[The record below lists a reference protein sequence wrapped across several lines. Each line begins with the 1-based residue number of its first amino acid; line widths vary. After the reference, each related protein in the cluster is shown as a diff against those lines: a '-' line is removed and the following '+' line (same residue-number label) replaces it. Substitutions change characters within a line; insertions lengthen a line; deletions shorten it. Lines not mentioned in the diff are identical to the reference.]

1 MGKFLLAGTDKK
13 ILKKSNSLVQ
23 IMVVVAIMAA
33 MYFLLSLFSIKAGN
47 IRITLT
53 SVVTVVMAYLC
64 GPCMAAVSV
73 FIGEFL
79 SQLLNYGIGI
89 TTILWLIPPV
99 LRAILVGNLYW
110 LFRKVTKNGVQEI
123 NFVRFLVVNS
133 LSSIVVTIANTGI
146 MALDALILGY
156 YTKAYV
162 FAAFFVRLGIGIITS
177 VIVSFIAFPIIM
189 RIRGYIGGNLQKN

>member
-23 IMVVVAIMAA
+23 IMAVVAIMAA

-110 LFRKVTKNGVQEI
+110 LFRKVTESGVREL

-133 LSSIVVTIANTGI
+133 LSSIVVTIANTGV

-189 RIRGYIGGNLQKN
+189 CIRGYVGGNLQKN

>member
-1 MGKFLLAGTDKK
+1 MA
-13 ILKKSNSLVQ
+13 
-23 IMVVVAIMAA
+23 VVAIMAA

-89 TTILWLIPPV
+89 TTILWLIPPM

-110 LFRKVTKNGVQEI
+110 LFRKVTKNGVQEL

-133 LSSIVVTIANTGI
+133 LSSIVVTIANTGV

-189 RIRGYIGGNLQKN
+189 RIRGYTGGNLQKN

>member
-1 MGKFLLAGTDKK
+1 
-13 ILKKSNSLVQ
+13 
-23 IMVVVAIMAA
+23 MVVVAIMAA

-123 NFVRFLVVNS
+123 NFVRFLMVNS
-133 LSSIVVTIANTGI
+133 LSSIVVTIANTGV

-189 RIRGYIGGNLQKN
+189 RIRGDIGGNLQKN

>member
-1 MGKFLLAGTDKK
+1 MA
-13 ILKKSNSLVQ
+13 
-23 IMVVVAIMAA
+23 VVAIMAA

-89 TTILWLIPPV
+89 TTILWLIPPM

-110 LFRKVTKNGVQEI
+110 LFRKVTKNGVQEL
-123 NFVRFLVVNS
+123 NFTRFLVVNS
-133 LSSIVVTIANTGI
+133 LSSIIVTIANTGV

-177 VIVSFIAFPIIM
+177 VIVSFIAFPIINGV
-189 RIRGYIGGNLQKN
+189 RGYASGNLQKN